1 MAGSKPT
8 AWIGSS
14 RDDLR
19 SFPDEVRRV
28 MGFAINDAQNGDEH
42 PRAKALKG
50 FGGRSVLEVV
60 DDEDG
65 DTYRAVYTVRFAGVI
80 YVLHAFQKKSR
91 KGIETPKHEID
102 VIKARL
108 RMAEAHY
115 RQNYEKGGGEM
126 SKPKKVT
133 ASSGNVFADLGFA
146 NPEEELLKA
155 KLVREIRGIIKRR
168 KLTQTKAAAMLGL
181 KQPDVSAL
189 VTGRVGKFSLDRL
202 VRCLDRLDY
211 EVDVVVR
218 HKPRR
223 ASSRAIAA

>member
-65 DTYRAVYTVRFAGVI
+65 DTYRAVYTVRFAGVV

-102 VIKARL
+102 VIKSATEDGRGSLPAEL
-108 RMAEAHY
+108 RK
-115 RQNYEKGGGEM
+115 RRGEM

-133 ASSGNVFADLGFA
+133 TSSGNVFADLGFA

-155 KLVREIRGIIKRR
+155 KLVREIRGIK
-168 KLTQTKAAAMLGL
+168 
-181 KQPDVSAL
+181 
-189 VTGRVGKFSLDRL
+189 
-202 VRCLDRLDY
+202 
-211 EVDVVVR
+211 
-218 HKPRR
+218 
-223 ASSRAIAA
+223 